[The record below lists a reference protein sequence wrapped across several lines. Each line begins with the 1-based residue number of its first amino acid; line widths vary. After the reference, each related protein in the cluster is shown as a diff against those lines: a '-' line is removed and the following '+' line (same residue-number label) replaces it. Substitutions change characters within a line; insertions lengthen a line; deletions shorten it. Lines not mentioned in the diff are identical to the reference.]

1 MRLVGLVLAL
11 ALAAPVTVHAAAAA
25 DTRAHSGF
33 TGVGASGRYR
43 VEVVQGASYGVT
55 VDGPDAARIETRV
68 EGRTLQIRPNNRPWF
83 GVEPAYD
90 VVVRVSA
97 PTITDLAVARG
108 GQMRAELT
116 QASALDLSAAMG
128 AELDVSGACGDL
140 DASAAMGATIDAHG
154 LACRSV
160 DASASMGGDMRVHA
174 TESVDASASMGGSIR
189 VTGAPAQR
197 ETSAT
202 MGGDISIR

>member
-1 MRLVGLVLAL
+1 MRLIAIVVAL
-11 ALAAPVTVHAAAAA
+11 ALAAPIAVHAAAA
-25 DTRAHSGF
+25 DTRAHTGF

-43 VEVVQGASYGVT
+43 VEVVQAANYGVT
-55 VDGPDAARIETRV
+55 VEGPDAARIETSV
-68 EGRTLQIRPNNRPWF
+68 EGRTLHIRPNNRPWF

-97 PTITDLAVARG
+97 PTITDLSIARG
-108 GQMRAELT
+108 GQMRATLT
-116 QASALDLSAAMG
+116 ETSTLDLSAAMG
-128 AELDVSGACGDL
+128 AELDISGACGNL
-140 DASAAMGATIDAHG
+140 DVSAAMGAQIDAHE

-189 VTGAPAQR
+189 VTGAPARR
-197 ETSAT
+197 ETNAS